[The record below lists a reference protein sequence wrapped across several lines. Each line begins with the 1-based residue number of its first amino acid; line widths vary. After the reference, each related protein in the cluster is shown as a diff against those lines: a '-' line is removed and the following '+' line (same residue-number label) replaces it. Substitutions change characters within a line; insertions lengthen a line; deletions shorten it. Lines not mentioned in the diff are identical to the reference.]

1 MDDKTIMFGDIEIE
15 KQNFNCIKIL
25 FFWKI
30 TILITY

>member
-1 MDDKTIMFGDIEIE
+1 MDDKIIMFGDIEIE

-30 TILITY
+30 AILITY